1 MRISEIEFGSLL
13 TYSPRGNSNA
23 QSLSRTARTILKN
36 DGFLKSGSNDILMSY
51 YIADRIS
58 MNLRR
63 LPFADYF
70 NVNPILVPTPNS
82 SLNRSGTLWVSQR
95 LATALFRRGLGSRV
109 AECLNRVTPLRKS
122 ATSLAAD
129 RPKAREHYDSMEV
142 TRMLDEPTEIL
153 LIDDIVTRGATLL
166 GAANKL
172 ADAFP
177 HARIRALVAMRTIST
192 PSVFVRI
199 NEPCIGTIAL
209 SNDET
214 FRNP

>member
-1 MRISEIEFGSLL
+1 MRLSEIEFGSLL

-36 DGFLKSGSNDILMSY
+36 DGFLKSGSNDILMSD

-58 MNLRR
+58 TNLRR

-153 LIDDIVTRGATLL
+153 LIDDIVTRGATL
-166 GAANKL
+166 
-172 ADAFP
+172 
-177 HARIRALVAMRTIST
+177 
-192 PSVFVRI
+192 
-199 NEPCIGTIAL
+199 
-209 SNDET
+209 
-214 FRNP
+214 